1 MQEYFNVKMMITQQM
16 AGRLGEMTGPT
27 LAGVSRYNRNLIL
40 DDSQHLITCDI
51 GGTLGIDMESTGAR
65 NPSITA
71 MNHMKY
77 DFASLNHRDLSNISK
92 LRRALGYSIAPFI
105 SCNLVH
111 PTTKEPFFGEPYL
124 MLRINGMQL
133 AIVGAYAGPSDVSE
147 DNEGGGEEP
156 IIYMSRTALS
166 IRRTLSYIYD
176 NEEPDYVIAV
186 LSSYDDSMKEILDN
200 LEGVRI
206 VVTGGEVDPE
216 VVEKDTAETYLAEDV
231 KEGRD
236 IPMHHHHHNSH
247 VMSIDIE
254 FRRRMTSF
262 EYIGHTV
269 KHINQD
275 IGQHYDDLNLVDQI
289 YYHL

>member
-1 MQEYFNVKMMITQQM
+1 MMQEYFNVKMMITQQM
-16 AGRLGEMTGPT
+16 DEQLGEKSGPT

-51 GGTLGIDMESTGAR
+51 GGTLGIDKEKTGVR

-71 MNHMKY
+71 MNYMKY
-77 DFASLNHRDLSNISK
+77 DFATLNHRDLSNISK

-124 MLRINGMQL
+124 ILKINGMRL
-133 AIVGAYAGPSDVSE
+133 AIVSAYAGADEV
-147 DNEGGGEEP
+147 DGESNDQEP
-156 IIYMSRTALS
+156 IIHVSRTAPA

-186 LSSYDDSMKEILDN
+186 LSNYDDSVREILDD
-200 LEGVRI
+200 LEGVGI
-206 VVTGGEVDPE
+206 VVTGGEPDPE
-216 VVEKDTAETYLAEDV
+216 VVNNDTTETFSAEDISDDEEV
-231 KEGRD
+231 
-236 IPMHHHHHNSH
+236 PLYHHHHNGY

-254 FRRRMTSF
+254 FKRRMTSI

-269 KHINQD
+269 KQINQD
-275 IGQHYDDLNLVDQI
+275 ISQQSDDLNLVDQI
-289 YYHL
+289 FYHL

>member
-16 AGRLGEMTGPT
+16 DEQLGEKSGPT

-51 GGTLGIDMESTGAR
+51 GGTLGIDKEKTGVR

-71 MNHMKY
+71 MNYMKY
-77 DFASLNHRDLSNISK
+77 DFATLNHRDLSNISK

-124 MLRINGMQL
+124 ILKINGMRL
-133 AIVGAYAGPSDVSE
+133 AIVSAYAGADEV
-147 DNEGGGEEP
+147 DGESNDQEP
-156 IIYMSRTALS
+156 IIHVSRTAPA

-186 LSSYDDSMKEILDN
+186 LSNYDDSVREILDD
-200 LEGVRI
+200 LEGVGI
-206 VVTGGEVDPE
+206 VVTGGEPDPE
-216 VVEKDTAETYLAEDV
+216 VVNNDTTETFAAEDISAS
-231 KEGRD
+231 EN
-236 IPMHHHHHNSH
+236 IPLYHHHHNGY

-254 FRRRMTSF
+254 FKRRMTSI

-269 KHINQD
+269 KQINQD
-275 IGQHYDDLNLVDQI
+275 ISQQSDDLNLVDQI
-289 YYHL
+289 FYHL